1 MESNKVI
8 VSVIVTTKNEEPHIE
23 NCLRSIISQSYKK
36 IELIVVD
43 NNSKDKTP
51 KIANKY
57 TKLLFNKGPERSAQ
71 RNFGSKKSSGE
82 YLLFIDADMVL
93 EPGVVRDC
101 VDILEKEKDIGSVI
115 IPEKSTGIG
124 FWAKVKSFER
134 SFYES
139 DDTIE
144 AARFYRKEVFEKMGG
159 FDESLTG
166 PEDWDLSDRVRKLY
180 KIARIKSYIIHDEG
194 KLSLLELLKRKFYY
208 ARSVKN
214 YISKNKRNVISS
226 KTLPILRPVFYKNP
240 VKIISHPILFIA
252 MILML
257 SLEIIAG
264 FFGFLQNK

>member
-1 MESNKVI
+1 M
-8 VSVIVTTKNEEPHIE
+8 
-23 NCLRSIISQSYKK
+23 
-36 IELIVVD
+36 
-43 NNSKDKTP
+43 
-51 KIANKY
+51 
-57 TKLLFNKGPERSAQ
+57 KG
-71 RNFGSKKSSGE
+71 
-82 YLLFIDADMVL
+82 Y
-93 EPGVVRDC
+93 
-101 VDILEKEKDIGSVI
+101 
-115 IPEKSTGIG
+115 
-124 FWAKVKSFER
+124 
-134 SFYES
+134 
-139 DDTIE
+139 
-144 AARFYRKEVFEKMGG
+144 
-159 FDESLTG
+159 DETLTG